1 MKDNTMIKKT
11 KSFDQKYC
19 ENPQDMDKFLF
30 SMGHQKKN
38 SIIFFLLSVQCKGDS
53 EQILKILKSFYQ
65 NDLISIN
72 DLLEFN
78 SLVCKNTVRSDILR
92 TPSGTVRSHTVR
104 SDKTVN
110 QIDFNPNYIVPYIC
124 NTPMLKT
131 ETSRQ
136 IIKSKQFHPSFPEH
150 FQMNRILGEGDFGKV
165 YRVKHQIDGQQ
176 YALKKMHFHQANQD
190 DVECCLNEIQVLA
203 TLQHENIVRYHCSF
217 FEKDTLYIQIE
228 LCDMTLN
235 DAMLQSLKLSRKVK
249 YVFEIL
255 NGLHYLHQ
263 LQYIHFDMKP
273 DNILIKN
280 GVCKIADFGFT
291 KLKHYCIGND
301 DVGCNIYSPSFILH
315 SSQFVDIYALGVMT
329 IELFLEEKYKTNM
342 EKVLVM
348 REVISNRNFRR
359 LKGESKFN
367 RLLEKFLIMC
377 FSEST
382 NTSTLMNF
390 CFLSNKKYYKNSL

>member
-19 ENPQDMDKFLF
+19 ENPQDMDKFSL

-38 SIIFFLLSVQCKGDS
+38 SIIFFLLSLQCKGDS

-72 DLLEFN
+72 DLLEFK
-78 SLVCKNTVRSDILR
+78 SLLCKNTVRSDILR
-92 TPSGTVRSHTVR
+92 TPSGTVR

-136 IIKSKQFHPSFPEH
+136 IIRSKQSHPSFPEH

-176 YALKKMHFHQANQD
+176 YALKKMHFHQADQD

-235 DAMLQSLKLSRKVK
+235 DVMLQSLKLSRKVK
-249 YVFEIL
+249 YIFEIL

-315 SSQFVDIYALGVMT
+315 SSQYVDILCPG
-329 IELFLEEKYKTNM
+329 
-342 EKVLVM
+342 
-348 REVISNRNFRR
+348 SNDN
-359 LKGESKFN
+359 
-367 RLLEKFLIMC
+367 
-377 FSEST
+377 
-382 NTSTLMNF
+382 
-390 CFLSNKKYYKNSL
+390 

>member
-11 KSFDQKYC
+11 KSFDQKYF
-19 ENPQDMDKFLF
+19 ENPQDMDKFSY
-30 SMGHQKKN
+30 SMEHQKKN

-78 SLVCKNTVRSDILR
+78 SLVCKNTVRSD
-92 TPSGTVRSHTVR
+92 TAR
-104 SDKTVN
+104 SDKTGN
-110 QIDFNPNYIVPYIC
+110 LIDFNPNYIVPYIC
-124 NTPMLKT
+124 NTPMLKA

-136 IIKSKQFHPSFPEH
+136 IIKSKQSHLSFPEH

-190 DVECCLNEIQVLA
+190 DVEYCLNEIQVLA

-235 DAMLQSLKLSRKVK
+235 DVMLQSLKLSRKVK

-315 SSQFVDIYALGVMT
+315 SSQYVDIYALGVMT

-348 REVISNRNFRR
+348 QEVISNRNFRR

-367 RLLEKFLIMC
+367 RLLEKFLLMC

-390 CFLSNKKYYKNSL
+390 CFLLNKKYCKNSL

>member
-19 ENPQDMDKFLF
+19 ENPQDMDKFSF
-30 SMGHQKKN
+30 SMRHQKKN
-38 SIIFFLLSVQCKGDS
+38 SIIFFLLSVQCNGDS

-78 SLVCKNTVRSDILR
+78 SLLCKNTVK
-92 TPSGTVRSHTVR
+92 

-136 IIKSKQFHPSFPEH
+136 IIKSKQSHPSFPEH

-235 DAMLQSLKLSRKVK
+235 DVMLQSLKLSRKVK
-249 YVFEIL
+249 YIFEIL

-315 SSQFVDIYALGVMT
+315 SSQYVDIYALGVMT

-342 EKVLVM
+342 EKVHVM
-348 REVISNRNFRR
+348 REVISNQNFRR

-367 RLLEKFLIMC
+367 RLLEKFLLMC

-390 CFLSNKKYYKNSL
+390 CFLLNKKYYKNSL

>member
-1 MKDNTMIKKT
+1 
-11 KSFDQKYC
+11 
-19 ENPQDMDKFLF
+19 
-30 SMGHQKKN
+30 
-38 SIIFFLLSVQCKGDS
+38 
-53 EQILKILKSFYQ
+53 
-65 NDLISIN
+65 
-72 DLLEFN
+72 
-78 SLVCKNTVRSDILR
+78 
-92 TPSGTVRSHTVR
+92 
-104 SDKTVN
+104 
-110 QIDFNPNYIVPYIC
+110 
-124 NTPMLKT
+124 
-131 ETSRQ
+131 
-136 IIKSKQFHPSFPEH
+136 
-150 FQMNRILGEGDFGKV
+150 
-165 YRVKHQIDGQQ
+165 
-176 YALKKMHFHQANQD
+176 
-190 DVECCLNEIQVLA
+190 
-203 TLQHENIVRYHCSF
+203 
-217 FEKDTLYIQIE
+217 
-228 LCDMTLN
+228 MTLN
-235 DAMLQSLKLSRKVK
+235 DVMLQSLKLSRKVK

-301 DVGCNIYSPSFILH
+301 DVGCNIYSPSFILY
-315 SSQFVDIYALGVMT
+315 SSQYVDIYALGVMT

-382 NTSTLMNF
+382 NTSIVDELL
-390 CFLSNKKYYKNSL
+390 FLFK